1 MYWVPL
7 IEYVIGDPVCGAGM
21 NTLPASAP
29 VALS

>member
-1 MYWVPL
+1 MHWVPL